1 MSYNCGMSLARTYT
15 AQPGVL
21 RGDIITIEADLSKGL
36 YSFSIVGLAGKA
48 VEEAKDRVSAAIK
61 NSGFK
66 SPKAGNHKIVISLA
80 PADLKKDG
88 PLFDLPIAIA
98 YLLASGL
105 LKGSVDKVLLI
116 GELAL
121 DGSLRPVRGVL
132 PAAAAGR
139 RAGFTEIIVPEEN
152 KEEAALIE
160 GLVVYGARSL
170 TEVADHIDR
179 SRETHALLGETP
191 ETMLQ
196 EDWTETSV
204 KLEDIKG
211 QESAK
216 RGLLIAAA
224 GLHNL
229 IMAGPPGT
237 GKTML
242 ARAFQGLLPPLTKEE
257 SLEVMAI
264 HSLAGSLDAR
274 PSSAPPFRTPHHTA
288 SHTSLVGGGASPR
301 PGEVTLSHR
310 GVLFMDEFPEFDRR
324 SLDALRQPLEDRF
337 VTISRVK
344 GSERFPADFVLV
356 AALNPYR
363 GVEDGSTDY
372 AAAMME
378 TYKNKISGPILDRVD
393 LWLNVPHVDYDT
405 LTTRNRG
412 GDETK
417 RAREQI
423 GKARARQAER
433 LRSAKASVNSRL
445 SSRELEDL
453 VPLSNEVK
461 DLLKQSSVKLN
472 LSPRALHRLIKVART
487 IADLED
493 QDDLAPQHILEA
505 LQYRVK
511 F

>member
-1 MSYNCGMSLARTYT
+1 MSIARTYT

-21 RGDIITIEADLSKGL
+21 RGDIVTVEADLSRGL
-36 YSFSIVGLAGKA
+36 YSFAVVGLVGKA

-61 NSGFK
+61 NSGFT
-66 SPKAGNHKIVISLA
+66 SPKSNNQKVVMSLA

-98 YLLASGL
+98 YLLAVGA
-105 LKGSVDKVLLI
+105 LKADIEKTLLI
-116 GELAL
+116 GELSL
-121 DGSLRPVRGVL
+121 DGGLRKVRGIL
-132 PAAAAGR
+132 PAVMAGKK
-139 RAGFTEIIVPEEN
+139 AGFTEIIVPYEN
-152 KEEAALIE
+152 QGEAALIE
-160 GLVVYGARSL
+160 GVNIYGAKTLIEVVNHLDKERTDYTPIEVTSP
-170 TEVADHIDR
+170 TEIKAH
-179 SRETHALLGETP
+179 
-191 ETMLQ
+191 
-196 EDWTETSV
+196 WTDTLIR
-204 KLEDIKG
+204 LEDIKG

-224 GLHNL
+224 GLHNI

-242 ARAFQGLLPPLTKEE
+242 ARAFQGLLPPLSKEE
-257 SLEVMAI
+257 ALEVMAI
-264 HSLAGSLDAR
+264 HSLVGNLSESI
-274 PSSAPPFRTPHHTA
+274 SSSPPFRTPHHTA
-288 SHTSLVGGGASPR
+288 SYTSLVGGGATPR

-324 SLDALRQPLEDRF
+324 SLDALRQPLEDRH

-344 GSERFPADFVLV
+344 GSEKFPADFVLV

-372 AAAMME
+372 AATMMD

-393 LWLNVPHVDYDT
+393 LWLNVPHVDYET
-405 LTTRNRG
+405 LTKKNEG
-412 GDETK
+412 DDETK
-417 RAREQI
+417 RAREQVI
-423 GKARARQAER
+423 KARMRQKER
-433 LRSAKASVNSRL
+433 YQNSSALVNSRI
-445 SSRELEDL
+445 SSRELEEL

-461 DLLKQSSVKLN
+461 DLLRQSSLKLN
-472 LSPRALHRLIKVART
+472 LSPRSLHRLIKVART

-493 QDDLAPQHILEA
+493 QSDLNTSHILEA

-511 F
+511 L